1 MIRRI
6 IVIITFVTGTLPL
19 ALRAQSS
26 PDTLVHLKDALI
38 LAEQKYHLLKAK
50 KAEADA
56 ATKSI
61 SVVKYS
67 VVPSLDISY
76 QAGIGTA
83 NNLTGIFYPN
93 GILPM
98 TGPPSNSNNYTPAS
112 GSAASVL
119 LNWQALTFGERN
131 AQINVSETEAKGKVS
146 EYQQTLFYH
155 KLYVINAYLD
165 LLLSKQSIA
174 IYEHN
179 LERAN
184 VNLKQGRVLVMSGI
198 RPGVDTALFLSEV
211 SKGKIDW
218 LNAKKQLKESQSI
231 LARLI
236 VVNSYPVPADTTFL
250 NTLPVFNNVTDSSF
264 ASNPTMQYE
273 QSQIELNRSREML
286 LRKSNL
292 PKLNVWGT
300 GFARGSGFG
309 PDGIVKTWNGMGLSR
324 YNYGAGVQLIFSIF
338 KSGDI
343 KRRLSQQRLLTKAA
357 QEKAEES
364 KSTLISQQQIADA
377 TYSSSLAIAEE
388 TGEQLNSAQ
397 YAFAAM
403 QTRYKTG
410 LVNLSDLIQ
419 TQYNLLK
426 AELDKEKSYWDVWKS
441 LLLQAMV
448 KGDEN
453 IILNAI
459 R

>member
-1 MIRRI
+1 
-6 IVIITFVTGTLPL
+6 
-19 ALRAQSS
+19 
-26 PDTLVHLKDALI
+26 
-38 LAEQKYHLLKAK
+38 
-50 KAEADA
+50 
-56 ATKSI
+56 
-61 SVVKYS
+61 
-67 VVPSLDISY
+67 
-76 QAGIGTA
+76 
-83 NNLTGIFYPN
+83 
-93 GILPM
+93 M
-98 TGPPSNSNNYTPAS
+98 TGPPSSSNNYTAAS

-131 AQINVSETEAKGKVS
+131 AQINVSEAEANGKVR

-155 KLYVINAYLD
+155 KLNVINAYLD
-165 LLLSKQSIA
+165 LVLSKQSVA
-174 IYEHN
+174 IHEHN

-184 VNLKQGRVLVMSGI
+184 VNLKQGRALAISGI
-198 RPGVDTALFLSEV
+198 RPGVDTALFHSEV
-211 SKGKIDW
+211 SKAKIDL
-218 LNAKKQLKESQSI
+218 LNVIKQLEINESI
-231 LARLI
+231 LSRLI
-236 VVNSYPVPADTTFL
+236 VVNSNPVPADTIFL
-250 NTLPVFNNVTDSSF
+250 NTLPVFNHTDDTSF
-264 ASNPTMQYE
+264 VNNPTMQYE
-273 QSQIELNRSREML
+273 QSQVELNNSKEVL
-286 LRKSNL
+286 LRKNYL
-292 PKLNVWGT
+292 PKVNIWGT

-309 PDGIVKTWNGMGLSR
+309 SDGQIKAWDGMGLSR

-338 KSGDI
+338 KSGEV
-343 KRRLSQQRLLTKAA
+343 KRRLSQQSFLSKAA

-377 TYSSSLAIAEE
+377 TYTSSLAIAQE

-397 YAFAAM
+397 YAFTAM
-403 QTRYKTG
+403 QARYKTG

>member
-1 MIRRI
+1 MLAVLSSLSPAIKAQ
-6 IVIITFVTGTLPL
+6 VTG
-19 ALRAQSS
+19 
-26 PDTLVHLKDALI
+26 DTLIHLKDALQ
-38 LAEQKYHLLKAK
+38 LAEQRYHLLQAK
-50 KAEADA
+50 KADADA
-56 ATKSI
+56 AAKNI

-67 VVPSLDISY
+67 VVPSLDMSY

-98 TGPPSNSNNYTPAS
+98 TGPPSSSNNYTPAS

-119 LNWQALTFGERN
+119 LNWQAVTFGERN
-131 AQINVSETEAKGKVS
+131 AQINVSEAEANGKVS

-155 KLYVINAYLD
+155 KLNVIDAYLD
-165 LLLSKQSIA
+165 LVLSKQSIA
-174 IYEHN
+174 IHEHN

-184 VNLKQGRVLVMSGI
+184 VNLKQGRSLAISGI
-198 RPGVDTALFLSEV
+198 RPGVDTALFRSEV
-211 SKGKIDW
+211 SKAKIDL
-218 LNAKKQLKESQSI
+218 LNARKQLEINESI

-236 VVNSYPVPADTTFL
+236 VVNSYPVPADTSFL
-250 NTLPVFNNVTDSSF
+250 NTLPVFNQATDSSF

-273 QSQIELNRSREML
+273 QSQIELNKSREVL

-309 PDGIVKTWNGMGLSR
+309 PDGTVKTWNGMGLNR
-324 YNYGAGVQLIFSIF
+324 YNYGVGVQLIFSIF
-338 KSGDI
+338 KSGEV
-343 KRRLSQQRLLTKAA
+343 KRRLSQQSFLSKAA

-364 KSTLISQQQIADA
+364 KSTLISQQQIADV
-377 TYSSSLAIAEE
+377 TFSSSLAIAEE
-388 TGEQLNSAQ
+388 TGEQLNSAR

-426 AELDKEKSYWDVWKS
+426 AELEKEKSYWDVWKS
-441 LLLQAMV
+441 VLLQAMV